1 MSIAASP
8 TAIWSASTC
17 SLRLRVSW
25 DTSPSPILTNPNVNR
40 PPKLVRIPKSSPV
53 KQTKTQI
60 NPHLRKED
68 LPASVL
74 WNSDR
79 TNGGGELNK
88 KWFPIPPKVNK
99 PRSIYN
105 AVSLAYLGDC
115 IYELYARR
123 HFLFPPLSI
132 DVYNERVMS
141 IVRCEAQDLLLKKLL
156 VENYLTEEE
165 RDILRWGKNIGSNKT
180 RTRKRAGVAVYSRA
194 SSLETL
200 IGFLYL
206 TNTNRLENLMYKLGF
221 SMGTNT
227 TKIPVENSG

>member
-1 MSIAASP
+1 M
-8 TAIWSASTC
+8 
-17 SLRLRVSW
+17 
-25 DTSPSPILTNPNVNR
+25 
-40 PPKLVRIPKSSPV
+40 
-53 KQTKTQI
+53 KQTKTQTKTDR
-60 NPHLRKED
+60 RKED
-68 LPASVL
+68 HPVSVL
-74 WNSDR
+74 WNSNR
-79 TNGGGELNK
+79 ANEEGELNE
-88 KWFPIPPKVNK
+88 KWFPTPPKVK
-99 PRSIYN
+99 RPRSIYN

-156 VENYLTEEE
+156 LEDYLTEEE
-165 RDILRWGKNIGSNKT
+165 RDVLRWGKNIGSNKT
-180 RTRKRAGVAVYSRA
+180 RTRKRAGVAIYSRA

-221 SMGTNT
+221 SMGTNNM
-227 TKIPVENSG
+227 KNAVENSG

>member
-1 MSIAASP
+1 M
-8 TAIWSASTC
+8 C
-17 SLRLRVSW
+17 SLRLRASW
-25 DTSPSPILTNPNVNR
+25 DTNPSPILTNPYANR
-40 PPKLVRIPKSSPV
+40 APKLVRIPKSSPV
-53 KQTKTQI
+53 KQTKTQTKTDR
-60 NPHLRKED
+60 RKED
-68 LPASVL
+68 HPVSVL
-74 WNSDR
+74 WNSNR
-79 TNGGGELNK
+79 ANEEGELNE
-88 KWFPIPPKVNK
+88 KWFPTPPKVK
-99 PRSIYN
+99 RPRSIYN

-156 VENYLTEEE
+156 LEDYLTEEE
-165 RDILRWGKNIGSNKT
+165 RDVLRWGKNIGSNKT
-180 RTRKRAGVAVYSRA
+180 RTRKRAGVAIYSRA

-221 SMGTNT
+221 SMGTNNM
-227 TKIPVENSG
+227 KNAVENSG